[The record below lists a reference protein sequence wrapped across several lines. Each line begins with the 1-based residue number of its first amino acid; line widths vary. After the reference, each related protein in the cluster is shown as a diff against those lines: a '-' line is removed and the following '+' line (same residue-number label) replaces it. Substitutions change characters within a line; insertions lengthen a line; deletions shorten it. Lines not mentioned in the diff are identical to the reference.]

1 MKSANVFPIWRLVEN
16 VIKQELA
23 KQGLCLIKG
32 DVKSSNRGKLTIECL
47 YTEFKPAFKS

>member
-23 KQGLCLIKG
+23 KQGLCLNKGNIKA
-32 DVKSSNRGKLTIECL
+32 SNRGKLTISCL
-47 YTEFKPAFKS
+47 WRT